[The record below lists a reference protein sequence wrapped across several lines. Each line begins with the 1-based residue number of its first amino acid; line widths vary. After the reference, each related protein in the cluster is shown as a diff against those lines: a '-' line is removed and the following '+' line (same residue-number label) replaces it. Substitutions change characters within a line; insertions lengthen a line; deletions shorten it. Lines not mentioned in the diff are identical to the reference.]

1 MKEFKII
8 DVIKGPVLAKIN
20 SSNNVLIYVFEKG
33 FLDIKNGLFYHVVEY
48 ENLYRIYKD
57 DIVICENN
65 DYEYIVGVMYSIIH
79 KVKLS
84 R

>member
-1 MKEFKII
+1 MKKFKMI
-8 DVIKGPVLAKIN
+8 DVISDSMSAKIN
-20 SSNNVLIYVFEKG
+20 SSNSVLIYVFEKG
-33 FLDIKNGLFYHVVEY
+33 FLDVKNGLFYHVVEY
-48 ENLYRIYKD
+48 ENFYRIYKD
-57 DIVICENN
+57 DIMICESN